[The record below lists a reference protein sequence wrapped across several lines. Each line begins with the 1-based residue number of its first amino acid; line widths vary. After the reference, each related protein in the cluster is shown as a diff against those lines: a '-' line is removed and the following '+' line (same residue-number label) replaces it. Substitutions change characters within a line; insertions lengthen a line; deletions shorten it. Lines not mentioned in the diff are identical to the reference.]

1 MKFILEECKI
11 MLDAKILSFKE
22 IGKASK
28 AGHVEVMKV
37 LQNLAQ
43 TLQSSE
49 QAAEWRREIFRLVSD
64 RRILSVFPPSISSND
79 ISHLN
84 RY

>member
-1 MKFILEECKI
+1 
-11 MLDAKILSFKE
+11 MLDAKILGFKE

-37 LQNLAQ
+37 MQNLAQ

-49 QAAEWRREIFRLVSD
+49 QAAE
-64 RRILSVFPPSISSND
+64 
-79 ISHLN
+79 
-84 RY
+84 

>member
-49 QAAEWRREIFRLVSD
+49 QAAE
-64 RRILSVFPPSISSND
+64 
-79 ISHLN
+79 
-84 RY
+84 